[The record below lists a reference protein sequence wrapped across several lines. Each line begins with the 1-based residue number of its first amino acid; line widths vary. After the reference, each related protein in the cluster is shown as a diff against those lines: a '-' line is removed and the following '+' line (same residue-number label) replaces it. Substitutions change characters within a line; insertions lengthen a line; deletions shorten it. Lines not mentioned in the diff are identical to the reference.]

1 MIDPFGSRAF
11 DRGNTDVL
19 SQILGGGDAEKELL
33 LIRQA
38 PWWESHGKVLVDSA
52 VLVAQ
57 KVRPP
62 GLLSWPVPKK
72 TCCLVV
78 SNIFFDFPFHINGLS
93 SKPH

>member
-38 PWWESHGKVLVDSA
+38 LVE
-52 VLVAQ
+52 
-57 KVRPP
+57 
-62 GLLSWPVPKK
+62 
-72 TCCLVV
+72 
-78 SNIFFDFPFHINGLS
+78 FFFSGGMWS
-93 SKPH
+93 GV

>member
-38 PWWESHGKVLVDSA
+38 LVEFFFFRGHVKWGLGCCFAESELQWMILFRLVHYFFHC
-52 VLVAQ
+52 
-57 KVRPP
+57 
-62 GLLSWPVPKK
+62 PKR
-72 TCCLVV
+72 
-78 SNIFFDFPFHINGLS
+78 
-93 SKPH
+93 